1 MPPRTVRKKKTPQK
15 KNEKPKKPAKINQNY
30 KRNKSTLPGEEN
42 VKTRRYAA
50 KSSRPYDRILGQLS
64 ASFQNHPYAMN
75 GPVPPET
82 WYESRA
88 QQVFDPWSQAA
99 GLVNPVPRPMTF
111 DERAQQFAERKRMD
125 DMFRGAPVQAY
136 DEMDKT
142 LDEIIAEHKA
152 AGPSRTVSDVTDLTD
167 YGDPYLP
174 TPSMPTLD
182 EMLQSEGMAQQD
194 AADEYADRLA
204 FLEEQFLRQQED
216 AMRQQLEFENFRRSQ
231 QILQQQRA
239 DAIMPSSR
247 NTSTRPTRDAQVQAS
262 LQRTLV
268 DSNEDVV
275 YGTPASAPVTLTETP
290 SDVMFNLF
298 GTPQPTTIEA
308 ATETDTVDVAITTEI
323 GTDPVPMAD
332 LIQPRAPTVA
342 PQRYV
347 RGLQGSDR
355 KRQRVLRDES

>member
-1 MPPRTVRKKKTPQK
+1 MPPRKKAATVRKQK
-15 KNEKPKKPAKINQNY
+15 QPEKPKKPAKINQNF
-30 KRNKSTLPGEEN
+30 KRNTSTLPVDGN
-42 VKTRRYAA
+42 VKTRTYTA
-50 KSSRPYDRILGQLS
+50 KNLSSRPYDRILGQLS
-64 ASFQNHPYAMN
+64 ASFQNHPYALN
-75 GPVPPET
+75 GPVPAET

-99 GLVNPVPRPMTF
+99 GLVNHIPRPMTL
-111 DERAQQFAERKRMD
+111 DERAQQFAERRRMD
-125 DMFRGAPVQAY
+125 DMMKGAPVQPF

-142 LDEIIAEHKA
+142 LDEVIAEQN
-152 AGPSRTVSDVTDLTD
+152 AGPPPSRTASDLTDLTD
-167 YGDPYLP
+167 LGDPYLP
-174 TPSMPTLD
+174 MQPEEEPTLD
-182 EMLQSEGMAQQD
+182 ELLQREGMAQQD
-194 AADEYADRLA
+194 AADAYAERLA
-204 FLEEQFLRQQED
+204 FLEGQFMRQQED

-247 NTSTRPTRDAQVQAS
+247 NTSTRPV

-275 YGTPASAPVTLTETP
+275 YGTPGSAPVTLTEPP

-298 GTPQPTTIEA
+298 GTPPPMLTDSG
-308 ATETDTVDVAITTEI
+308 TETDPVTTEM
-323 GTDPVPMAD
+323 GTDPWTLAD